1 MVSTR
6 VCVCVWW
13 FVLDAVVY
21 TRAHAA
27 VYIRVLRYI
36 YVCTGRDS
44 QRASCRAHAAVLLLA
59 CVCLVLTPSHGAQGG
74 LRRRFDRGYVRHRH
88 SASRATVHGLPPVT
102 CPASHVYVL
111 CGVLGNKMCR
121 ITMCRI
127 TMCRITRPCVSVNLH
142 PCLATCTHAL
152 HIAPMPRPT
161 RVCCNSKR
169 LFKCGCGA
177 GGNCTMDTWSG
188 TIIQDGNSLPA
199 GCCSVLQCVVAPSSR
214 TATAYPQGV
223 AVCCSVLWH
232 HHPGR

>member
-1 MVSTR
+1 MAAVVSTR

-121 ITMCRI
+121 ITICRI
-127 TMCRITRPCVSVNLH
+127 TMCRITRPCVSDNLH
-142 PCLATCTHAL
+142 PCLAHCTHAS
-152 HIAPMPRPT
+152 PNP
-161 RVCCNSKR
+161 C
-169 LFKCGCGA
+169 
-177 GGNCTMDTWSG
+177 
-188 TIIQDGNSLPA
+188 
-199 GCCSVLQCVVAPSSR
+199 VLQLKAFIQVWVWCRRELHDGYVE
-214 TATAYPQGV
+214 
-223 AVCCSVLWH
+223 WH